1 MPSYRYTQSNKY
13 PQGTWNKYRVPPTPP
28 NTKIKQKLTKV
39 QYLPIPSITNIPS
52 INIIIP
58 NTYIKVP
65 STNIII
71 PNTYIKVPR
80 RGFWG
85 FRQTRLGNLSLTIQS
100 HSTHYIATIPYS
112 STTHFKGKLKK
123 A

>member
-1 MPSYRYTQSNKY
+1 MNIIYHIIRIILSVGTILTLIRNEKIYQAHKHTHPTQKQNKIIL
-13 PQGTWNKYRVPPTPP
+13 T
-28 NTKIKQKLTKV
+28 LTKV

-65 STNIII
+65 
-71 PNTYIKVPR
+71 R

-85 FRQTRLGNLSLTIQS
+85 FRQTRQVITPLLYKATQLTI
-100 HSTHYIATIPYS
+100 
-112 STTHFKGKLKK
+112 
-123 A
+123 

>member
-1 MPSYRYTQSNKY
+1 M
-13 PQGTWNKYRVPPTPP
+13 
-28 NTKIKQKLTKV
+28 LTKV

-52 INIIIP
+52 TNIII
-58 NTYIKVP
+58 TKVP

-85 FRQTRLGNLSLTIQS
+85 FRQTRLGKLTLLYKATQLTI
-100 HSTHYIATIPYS
+100 
-112 STTHFKGKLKK
+112 
-123 A
+123 

>member
-1 MPSYRYTQSNKY
+1 M
-13 PQGTWNKYRVPPTPP
+13 
-28 NTKIKQKLTKV
+28 LTKV

-65 STNIII
+65 
-71 PNTYIKVPR
+71 R

-85 FRQTRLGNLSLTIQS
+85 FRQTRQVIIPPTIQS